1 MKQYNP
7 KKIEEK
13 WQEIWEGRKVFEVK
27 DDLSKKKYY
36 CLEMFPYP
44 SGRIHM
50 GHVRNY
56 TIGDVV
62 ARFWRMKGYNVLH
75 PMGWDA
81 FGLPAENAAI
91 KYGYHPKNWTYE
103 NISGMKAQLKR
114 MGFSYSWER
123 EVNTSTPEYYKWN
136 QWIFIKMF
144 EKGLAYKKKSLVNW
158 CPGCNTVL
166 ANEQVI
172 GGRCWRCD
180 SEVELKE
187 LEQWFLKISQY
198 AEDLLKDHE
207 LLREWPEKVIIMQKN
222 WIGRS
227 EGAYIDFPLIGLEE
241 KIRVFTTRID
251 TIYGATFM
259 VLSPQHSLVS
269 VLIKDLEEKEKIE
282 KWLEK
287 AKKETYLSRTEKFEK
302 EGFFTGKYALN
313 LFTNLKIPIWV
324 ANYVLMEYGTGAIMA
339 VPAHDARDYE
349 FAKKYNLEIKEV
361 IKPVD
366 GEYSGEIFEGNGYL
380 VDSGEFSGLK
390 SEEARKKMTEYAE
403 KREMGEGA
411 ILYRLK
417 DWGISRQRYW
427 GTPIPII
434 NCERCGMVPVPFEDL
449 PVMLPQNV
457 EIKGIGGNPLEK
469 CGDFVNVACPKC
481 KGKARRETDTMDTF
495 FDSSWYFLRFTSP
508 EEEKIPFSPEKASY
522 WMPVDIYIGGVE
534 HAILHLIYSRF
545 FTKFL
550 KDIGLVAIKEPFP
563 KLLTQGMVTLGGSA
577 MSKSKGN
584 IVDPDDMIEKYGA
597 DTLRLFILFAA
608 PPDKDL
614 EWSDKGIEGCYRFL
628 NRVWKLI
635 LENWE
640 NIKNSELEKIEGES
654 LDILRRTHQVIKRVS
669 ENLEKR
675 LHLNTVISTLME
687 FLNFLYQRK
696 DSALKSPAGRG
707 ALKEALRVLVKLLSL
722 FTPHI
727 CEEFWEIMGEK
738 EILSLSN
745 WPLWNEDLAKEEFT
759 TVVVQIN
766 GRVRG
771 RISVPVGLSEE
782 EALEE
787 IMKEQRIRFYLD
799 GKKIV
804 KKVWIQDKIMSFH
817 VE

>member
-1 MKQYNP
+1 MREYDPKQ
-7 KKIEEK
+7 IEAK
-13 WQEIWEGRKVFEVK
+13 WQKIWEERKVFEVK
-27 DDLSKKKYY
+27 EDSSKRKYY

-62 ARFWRMKGYNVLH
+62 ARFWRMKGFNVLH

-91 KYGYHPKNWTYE
+91 KYGYHPKKWTDE
-103 NISGMKAQLKR
+103 NVSYMKEQLKR

-123 EVNTSTPEYYKWN
+123 EVNTSLPEYYKWN

-144 EKGLAYKKKSLVNW
+144 EKGLAYKKESLVNW
-158 CPGCNTVL
+158 CPGCKTVL

-172 GGRCWRCD
+172 GGRCWRCE

-187 LEQWFLKISQY
+187 LEQWFLRITNY
-198 AEDLLKDHE
+198 AEDLLRDHE
-207 LLREWPEKVIIMQKN
+207 LLKEWPEKVLIMQKN

-227 EGAYIDFPLIGLEE
+227 EGAYIDFPVLDLDE
-241 KIRVFTTRID
+241 KIKVFTTRID
-251 TIYGATFM
+251 TIYGATFV
-259 VLSPQHSLVS
+259 VLSPQHPMVSL
-269 VLIKDLEEKEKIE
+269 LIEGSHEIDKI
-282 KWLEK
+282 KNWLEK
-287 AKKETYLSRTEKFEK
+287 AKKETYLSRLENVEK

-313 LFTNLKIPIWV
+313 PFTKSKIPIWV
-324 ANYVLMEYGTGAIMA
+324 ANYVIMGYGTGAIMA
-339 VPAHDARDYE
+339 VPAHDSRDYE

-361 IKPVD
+361 IKPL
-366 GEYSGEIFEGNGYL
+366 EEISYEGVFEGDGIL
-380 VDSGEFSGLK
+380 VDSGDFTGLY
-390 SEEARKKMTEYAE
+390 SEEARKRMTAFVERNGIG
-403 KREMGEGA
+403 KGA

-434 NCERCGMVPVPFEDL
+434 KCERCGLVPVPYEDL
-449 PVMLPQNV
+449 PVMLPENI
-457 EIKGIGGNPLEK
+457 EIKGIGNPLER
-469 CGDFVNVACPKC
+469 CEEFVNTTCPKC
-481 KGKARRETDTMDTF
+481 KGRAKRETDTMDTF
-495 FDSSWYFLRFTSP
+495 FDSSWYFLRYTSP
-508 EEEKIPFSPEKASY
+508 HEKDMPFSLEKASY

-550 KDIGLVAIKEPFP
+550 RDIGLVREKEPFP

-614 EWSDKGIEGCYRFL
+614 EWSDKGIEGCYRFV

-635 LENWE
+635 TENWE
-640 NIKNSELEKIEGES
+640 VVKDFKVESFDEDSEEAVRK
-654 LDILRRTHQVIKRVS
+654 THQLIKKIT

-675 LHLNTVISTLME
+675 IHLNTAISSMME
-687 FLNFLYQRK
+687 FTNYLYQKK
-696 DSALKSPAGRG
+696 DSLMGTSSGKG
-707 ALKEALRVLVKLLSL
+707 ALREAFKALVKLLSP

-727 CEEFWEIMGEK
+727 CEELWEIMGEK
-738 EILSLSN
+738 EILSVSE
-745 WPLWNEDLAKEEFT
+745 WPQWNEELAREEMT
-759 TVVVQIN
+759 VVVVQIN
-766 GRVRG
+766 GRVKG
-771 RISVPVGLSEE
+771 RITVPVGSTEE
-782 EALEE
+782 EVTEE
-787 IMKEQRIRFYLD
+787 VMKDQKISSYLSQ
-799 GKKIV
+799 KRIV
-804 KKVWIQDKIMSFH
+804 KKVWVQDKILSFH

>member
-1 MKQYNP
+1 MREYNP
-7 KKIEEK
+7 KEIEVK
-13 WQEIWEGRKVFEVK
+13 WQKIWEEGKVFEVK
-27 DDLSKKKYY
+27 EDPSKKKYY

-62 ARFWRMKGYNVLH
+62 ARFWRMRGFNVLH

-91 KYGYHPKNWTYE
+91 KYGYHPKKWTDE
-103 NISGMKAQLKR
+103 NIDTMKGQLKR
-114 MGFSYSWER
+114 MGFSYCWER

-144 EKGLAYKKKSLVNW
+144 ERGLAYKKESLVNW
-158 CPGCNTVL
+158 CPGCKTVL

-172 GGRCWRCD
+172 SGKCWRCD

-187 LEQWFLKISQY
+187 LEQWFLKITYY

-207 LLREWPEKVIIMQKN
+207 LLKDWPEKVIIMQKN

-227 EGAYIDFPLIGLEE
+227 EGAHIDFPVLESGE
-241 KIRVFTTRID
+241 NIRVFTTRID

-259 VLSPQHSLVS
+259 VLSPQHPIIKSLIEDS
-269 VLIKDLEEKEKIE
+269 PEKEKIE
-282 KWLEK
+282 NWLEK
-287 AKKETYLSRTEKFEK
+287 AKKETYLSRVENFEK
-302 EGFFTGKYALN
+302 EGYFTGKYALN
-313 LFTNLKIPIWV
+313 PFTKSKIPVWV
-324 ANYVLMEYGTGAIMA
+324 ANYVIMEYGTGAIMG

-361 IKPVD
+361 IKPLEEISSE
-366 GEYSGEIFEGNGYL
+366 GIFEGDGVL
-380 VDSGEFSGLK
+380 VNSGEFTGLT
-390 SEEARKKMTEYAE
+390 SEEARRRMTEFVE
-403 KREMGEGA
+403 KNGIGKGVA
-411 ILYRLK
+411 LYRLK

-427 GTPIPII
+427 GTPIPIFH
-434 NCERCGMVPVPFEDL
+434 CDKCGLVPVPYDEL
-449 PVMLPQNV
+449 PVMLPENV
-457 EIKGIGGNPLEK
+457 EMKGFGGNPLER
-469 CGDFVNVACPKC
+469 CEEFVNTTCPKC
-481 KGKARRETDTMDTF
+481 KGKAKRETDTMDTF
-495 FDSSWYFLRFTSP
+495 FDSSWYFLRYTSP
-508 EEEKIPFSPEKASY
+508 YENDLPFSPEKASY
-522 WMPVDIYIGGVE
+522 WMSADIYIGGVE

-550 KDIGLVAIKEPFP
+550 KDIGLIEVKEPFP

-584 IVDPDDMIEKYGA
+584 IVDPNDMIEKYGA

-614 EWSDKGIEGCYRFL
+614 EWSDKGIEGCYRFE

-635 LENWE
+635 VENWE
-640 NIKNSELEKIEGES
+640 SVKDFKVEKLEGDVLEIVRK
-654 LDILRRTHQVIKRVS
+654 THQLIKRITDNI
-669 ENLEKR
+669 ER
-675 LHLNTVISTLME
+675 RIHLNTAISSMME
-687 FLNFLYQRK
+687 FTNSLYQKK
-696 DSALKSPAGRG
+696 DELMKSSSGKG
-707 ALKEALRVLVKLLSL
+707 ALKEAFMTLVKLLSP
-722 FTPHI
+722 FTPHM
-727 CEEFWEIMGEK
+727 CEEMWEIMGER
-738 EILSLSN
+738 EILSVSK
-745 WPLWNEDLAKEEFT
+745 WPEWKEELAKEEMT
-759 TVVVQIN
+759 VVVVQIN

-771 RISVPVGLSEE
+771 KIIVPAGSSEE
-782 EALEE
+782 EVTEE
-787 IMKEQRIRFYLD
+787 IMKDPKICSYLNH
-799 GKKIV
+799 KKIV
-804 KKVWIQDKIMSFH
+804 KKVWVQDKIMSFQ

>member
-1 MKQYNP
+1 MREYDP
-7 KKIEEK
+7 KKIESK
-13 WQEIWEGRKVFEVK
+13 WQRIWEERKVFEVK
-27 DDLSKKKYY
+27 EDPSKKKYY

-62 ARFWRMKGYNVLH
+62 ARFWRMRGYNVLH

-91 KYGYHPKNWTYE
+91 KYGYHPKKWTEE
-103 NISGMKAQLKR
+103 NINYMREQLKR
-114 MGFSYSWER
+114 MGFSYCWER
-123 EVNTSTPEYYKWN
+123 EVNTSLPEYYRWN

-158 CPGCNTVL
+158 CPGCKTVL

-180 SEVELKE
+180 SEVQLKE
-187 LEQWFLKISQY
+187 LEQWFLRITNYS
-198 AEDLLKDHE
+198 EDLLRDHE
-207 LLREWPEKVIIMQKN
+207 MLKEWPEKVIIMQRN

-227 EGAYIDFPLIGLEE
+227 EGAYIDFPVLEMDGN
-241 KIRVFTTRID
+241 IRVFTTRID

-259 VLSPQHSLVS
+259 VLSSQHPMVPL
-269 VLIKDLEEKEKIE
+269 LIKDSPERDRIE
-282 KWLEK
+282 SWLEK
-287 AKKETYLSRTEKFEK
+287 AKKETYLSRIENVEK

-313 LFTNLKIPIWV
+313 PFTKSKIPVWI
-324 ANYVLMEYGTGAIMA
+324 ANYVIMEYGTGAIMA

-361 IKPVD
+361 IKPLEEREWEGV
-366 GEYSGEIFEGNGYL
+366 FEGDGIL
-380 VDSGEFSGLK
+380 VDSGEFTGLT
-390 SEEARKKMTEYAE
+390 SEEARKRMTEFVE
-403 KREMGEGA
+403 RNGIGKGVT
-411 ILYRLK
+411 LYRLK

-434 NCERCGMVPVPFEDL
+434 KCDRCGLVPVPYEDL
-449 PVMLPQNV
+449 PIMLPENV
-457 EIKGIGGNPLEK
+457 EIKGGGNPLEK
-469 CGDFVNVACPKC
+469 CEEFVNTSCPKC
-481 KGKARRETDTMDTF
+481 KGKAKRETDTMDTF
-495 FDSSWYFLRFTSP
+495 FDSSWYFLRYTSP
-508 EEEKIPFSPEKASY
+508 RDEKLPFSPEKASY

-550 KDIGLVAIKEPFP
+550 RDIGLVEVKEPFP

-584 IVDPDDMIEKYGA
+584 VVDPDEMIEKYGA

-614 EWSDKGIEGCYRFL
+614 EWSDKGIEGCYRFI
-628 NRVWKLI
+628 NRVWRLI
-635 LENWE
+635 TDNWE
-640 NIKNSELEKIEGES
+640 AVKDFKVEGFDGDSGEA
-654 LDILRRTHQVIKRVS
+654 IRKTHQLIKRIS
-669 ENLEKR
+669 ENLER
-675 LHLNTVISTLME
+675 RIHLNTAISSMME
-687 FLNFLYQRK
+687 FTNFLYQK
-696 DSALKSPAGRG
+696 KEELMGNSSGKG
-707 ALKEALRVLVKLLSL
+707 ALKEALKTLVKLLSP
-722 FTPHI
+722 FTPHM
-727 CEEFWEIMGEK
+727 CEELWEIMGEK
-738 EILSLSN
+738 SILSVSE
-745 WPLWNEDLAKEEFT
+745 WPKWDDELAKEEMT
-759 TVVVQIN
+759 VVVVQIN

-771 RISVPVGLSEE
+771 RISVPVGSSEE
-782 EALEE
+782 EVTEE
-787 IMKEQRIRFYLD
+787 VMKDSKISSYLCQ
-799 GKKIV
+799 KRIV
-804 KKVWIQDKIMSFH
+804 KKVWIPDKILSFH

>member
-1 MKQYNP
+1 MREYDP
-7 KKIEEK
+7 KEIEVK
-13 WQEIWEGRKVFEVK
+13 WQRIWEESKVFEVK
-27 DDLSKKKYY
+27 EDPLKKKYY

-62 ARFWRMKGYNVLH
+62 ARFWRMRGFNVLH

-91 KYGYHPKNWTYE
+91 KYGYHPKEWTDE
-103 NISGMKAQLKR
+103 NIAVMKGQLKR
-114 MGFSYSWER
+114 MGFSYCWDR
-123 EVNTSTPEYYKWN
+123 EVNTSIPEYYKWN

-144 EKGLAYKKKSLVNW
+144 EKGLAYKKESLVNF
-158 CPGCNTVL
+158 CPGCKTVL

-172 GGRCWRCD
+172 SGKCWRCD

-187 LEQWFLKISQY
+187 LEQWFLKITHY

-207 LLREWPEKVIIMQKN
+207 LLKDWPEKVIIMQKN

-227 EGAYIDFPLIGLEE
+227 EGAYIDFPVLELGE

-259 VLSPQHSLVS
+259 VLSPQHPMVK
-269 VLIKDLEEKEKIE
+269 VLIEDSSEREKIE
-282 KWLEK
+282 NWLEK
-287 AKKETYLSRTEKFEK
+287 AKKETYLSRIENFEK
-302 EGFFTGKYALN
+302 EGYFTGKYALN
-313 LFTNLKIPIWV
+313 PFTKSKIPIWV
-324 ANYVLMEYGTGAIMA
+324 ANYVIMEYGTGAIMA
-339 VPAHDARDYE
+339 VPSHDARDYE

-361 IKPVD
+361 IKPL
-366 GEYSGEIFEGNGYL
+366 EEIPFEGVFEGDGVL
-380 VDSGEFSGLK
+380 VNSGDFTGLS
-390 SEEARKKMTEYAE
+390 SEEARRRMTEFVE
-403 KREMGEGA
+403 KNRIGKGVT
-411 ILYRLK
+411 LYRLK

-434 NCERCGMVPVPFEDL
+434 HCEKCGLVPVPYDEL
-449 PVMLPQNV
+449 PVMLPENV
-457 EIKGIGGNPLEK
+457 EMKGSGGNPLER
-469 CGDFVNVACPKC
+469 CEEFVNTTCPKC
-481 KGKARRETDTMDTF
+481 KGRARRETDTMDTF
-495 FDSSWYFLRFTSP
+495 FDSSWYFLRYTSP
-508 EEEKIPFSPEKASY
+508 SENNLPFSPEKASY
-522 WMPVDIYIGGVE
+522 WMPADIYIGGVE

-550 KDIGLVAIKEPFP
+550 KDIGLVEVKEPFP

-635 LENWE
+635 VENWE
-640 NIKNSELEKIEGES
+640 SVKDFKVEKLEGDLLETVRK
-654 LDILRRTHQVIKRVS
+654 THQLIKKITDNIER
-669 ENLEKR
+669 R
-675 LHLNTVISTLME
+675 IHLNTAISSMME
-687 FLNFLYQRK
+687 FTNFLYHKK
-696 DSALKSPAGRG
+696 DELMKSSSGKG
-707 ALKEALRVLVKLLSL
+707 ALKEAFISLVKLLSP
-722 FTPHI
+722 FTPHM
-727 CEEFWEIMGEK
+727 CEELWEIMGERA
-738 EILSLSN
+738 ILSVSK
-745 WPLWNEDLAKEEFT
+745 WPEWKEELSKEEMT
-759 TVVVQIN
+759 VVVVQIN

-771 RISVPVGLSEE
+771 RISVPVGTSEE
-782 EALEE
+782 EVTEE
-787 IMKEQRIRFYLD
+787 IMKDPKISSYLSQ
-799 GKKIV
+799 KKIV
-804 KKVWIQDKIMSFH
+804 KKVWVQDKIMSFQ